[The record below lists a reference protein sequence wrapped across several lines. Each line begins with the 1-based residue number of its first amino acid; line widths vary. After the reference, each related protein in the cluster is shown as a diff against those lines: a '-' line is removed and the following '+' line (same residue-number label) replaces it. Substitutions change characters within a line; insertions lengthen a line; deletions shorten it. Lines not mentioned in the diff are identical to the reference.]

1 MLLLPAPALTPQ
13 LLHPAP
19 PDSSE
24 ALLTG
29 RAPPFRLAVRA
40 VHRSGEPFEGVQY
53 ALSEPFVVAT
63 ARVKG
68 AAKLEIPHVDDHV
81 SKIDCVGLQVRWCA
95 LVLPPPVVG

>member
-1 MLLLPAPALTPQ
+1 M
-13 LLHPAP
+13 
-19 PDSSE
+19 
-24 ALLTG
+24 
-29 RAPPFRLAVRA
+29 
-40 VHRSGEPFEGVQY
+40 HRSGEPFEGVQY